1 MKNIQNK
8 VVLRLPTDNH
18 PLAKMFNWLKSQGF
32 YSQFADYQDYRADP
46 DRPVPEK
53 KSKISEATLEMMA
66 QKKI

>member
-53 KSKISEATLEMMA
+53 PKNVA
-66 QKKI
+66 QIQL